1 MIQRKYQ
8 TYAQRNKKGTF
19 VLNSTDLEL
28 LNKNIWYA
36 QLPAIFKQ
44 FIQQHSVCWAFER
57 DQAIFRSGDLFN
69 GIYAVLNGRVRLGY
83 IDIDGNESVAAI
95 AEPIMWFGEISLV
108 DQQPRSHDAIAVE
121 KCVTLHI
128 PSLVI
133 QNFLIEQPQCWFHIA
148 QLTSQ
153 KLRFAFLELISI
165 QTQHIQQRLAQRLM
179 FILNGYGNHA
189 QIEKNAVHLSQD
201 QLAQMLKCSRQTIN
215 QELHLL
221 EQKGILKIAF
231 KKIEIRDIN
240 QLSAIAHSIHD
251 CTH

>member
-1 MIQRKYQ
+1 M
-8 TYAQRNKKGTF
+8 
-19 VLNSTDLEL
+19 LNSTDLEL

-36 QLPAIFKQ
+36 QLPAIFQQ
-44 FIQQHSVCWAFER
+44 FIQQHSDCRTFER

-69 GIYAVLNGRVRLGY
+69 GIYAVLDGRVRLGY
-83 IDIDGNESVAAI
+83 IDIEGNESVAAI

-133 QNFLIEQPQCWFHIA
+133 QSFLDEQPQCWFHIA

-189 QIEKNAVHLSQD
+189 QIEKNTIHLSQD
-201 QLAQMLKCSRQTIN
+201 QLALMLKCSRQTIN
-215 QELHLL
+215 QELHSL
-221 EQKGILKIAF
+221 EQQGILKIAF
-231 KKIEIRDIN
+231 KKIEILNIK
-240 QLSAIAHSIHD
+240 QLHTIAHSVNESSR
-251 CTH
+251 